1 MSNKYALAA
10 TKRSEAGKGVARKL
24 RRENRIPAVIYGDNK
39 TPEMISLPIK
49 EITLEY
55 LKGHMYTN
63 LCELD
68 VEGKKTLTIVRDIQV
83 HAVTDKIE
91 SADFLRVG
99 PNTRVAV
106 EVPVHFVNEEKCPGI
121 KNKGVLNIVHHT
133 IELLCPV
140 LEIPDDIKI
149 DLINLDL
156 GQSIKISAV
165 TLPKGATPVSREK
178 DFTVVTL
185 VAPTEYTE
193 NEIVAPK
200 SDAEIAAAK
209 AAADPKAAAK
219 APAKKK

>member
-1 MSNKYALAA
+1 
-10 TKRSEAGKGVARKL
+10 
-24 RRENRIPAVIYGDNK
+24 
-39 TPEMISLPIK
+39 
-49 EITLEY
+49 
-55 LKGHMYTN
+55 
-63 LCELD
+63 
-68 VEGKKTLTIVRDIQV
+68 
-83 HAVTDKIE
+83 
-91 SADFLRVG
+91 
-99 PNTRVAV
+99 
-106 EVPVHFVNEEKCPGI
+106 VNEEKCPGI
-121 KNKGVLNIVHHT
+121 KNKGVLNIVHHN

-178 DFTVVTL
+178 DFTIVTL

>member
-1 MSNKYALAA
+1 MSKKYALAA
-10 TKRSEAGKGVARKL
+10 TVRSEAGKGVARKL

-39 TPEMISLPIK
+39 APVMISLPIK
-49 EITLEY
+49 EISLEY
-55 LKGHMYTN
+55 AKGHILTN

-68 VEGKKTLTIVRDIQV
+68 VDGKTQLAIVRDVQL
-83 HAVTDKIE
+83 HPVTDKIE

-99 PNTRVAV
+99 PNTKVKL
-106 EVPVHFVNEEKCPGI
+106 EVPVHFLNEEKCPGI

-133 IELLCPV
+133 IEILCPV
-140 LEIPDDIKI
+140 TEIPEDIKI

-165 TLPKGATPVSREK
+165 TLPKGATPVAREK
-178 DFTVVTL
+178 DFTVVNL

-200 SDAEIAAAK
+200 SDAEVAAAK
-209 AAADPKAAAK
+209 AAAAPK

>member
-1 MSNKYALAA
+1 MSKKYALAA

-39 TPEMISLPIK
+39 APVMISLPIK
-49 EITLEY
+49 EISLEY
-55 LKGHMYTN
+55 AKGHILTN

-68 VEGKKTLTIVRDIQV
+68 VDGQTQLAIVRDVQL
-83 HAVTDKIE
+83 HPVTDKIE

-99 PNTRVAV
+99 PNTKVTV
-106 EVPVHFVNEEKCPGI
+106 EVPVHFINEEKCPGI

-140 LEIPDDIKI
+140 TEIPEDIKV

-156 GQSIKISAV
+156 GQSIKVSAV
-165 TLPKGATPVSREK
+165 QLPKGATPTSREK
-178 DFTVVTL
+178 DFTVVNL

-209 AAADPKAAAK
+209 AAA
-219 APAKKK
+219 APAKDAKKK